1 MPEHAS
7 RFAGLYDQQN
17 ENRIA
22 DWGGD
27 ELFTRMP
34 SPPAV
39 DDAPAP
45 RFRPSLALVDTPAER
60 RRTLPG
66 DEWSGPRDRRRAR
79 SADAAMRERTDRLD
93 RRRARSADEAMRERA
108 DRLGLS
114 VIESRDDAASATGA
128 TTSQRA
134 AGSQQSDEPSWP
146 AERSDEPSWP
156 AERSDE
162 PSWAVERSDEPS
174 WPAERSASTEPPWGA
189 ESPESGESPGA
200 AAARRWDEAFGSDA
214 LEPPPERA
222 PNGRRTTV
230 ITGRPEGAPRPLS
243 LVPAER
249 RRPARTP
256 SDWIGARPERIV
268 AWAFVLG
275 LLLILIAISTADA
288 APR

>member
-17 ENRIA
+17 ENRIP

-27 ELFTRMP
+27 QLFTRMP

-45 RFRPSLALVDTPAER
+45 RFRRSLALVDAPKER
-60 RRTLPG
+60 RRTPPG
-66 DEWSGPRDRRRAR
+66 EEWSGPRDRRRP
-79 SADAAMRERTDRLD
+79 
-93 RRRARSADEAMRERA
+93 RSADEAMRERA
-108 DRLGLS
+108 ERLGLS
-114 VIESRDDAASATGA
+114 VIEPQEDA
-128 TTSQRA
+128 QP
-134 AGSQQSDEPSWP
+134 E
-146 AERSDEPSWP
+146 AE
-156 AERSDE
+156 
-162 PSWAVERSDEPS
+162 
-174 WPAERSASTEPPWGA
+174 
-189 ESPESGESPGA
+189 ESPGA
-200 AAARRWDEAFGSDA
+200 AAARRWDESFGSADSDRA
-214 LEPPPERA
+214 LEAPPERA

-230 ITGRPEGAPRPLS
+230 ITGRPDGAPRPLS
-243 LVPAER
+243 LVPTER

>member
-1 MPEHAS
+1 MPEHVS

-17 ENRIA
+17 ENRIP

-34 SPPAV
+34 SRPAV

-45 RFRPSLALVDTPAER
+45 RFRPSLMLVDTPEER
-60 RRTLPG
+60 RRTPPG
-66 DEWSGPRDRRRAR
+66 EEWSGPRDRRRGQ
-79 SADAAMRERTDRLD
+79 SAER
-93 RRRARSADEAMRERA
+93 AMRERA
-108 DRLGLS
+108 ERLGLS
-114 VIESRDDAASATGA
+114 VIDEGRAEPVEDAVRGW
-128 TTSQRA
+128 
-134 AGSQQSDEPSWP
+134 DEPQ
-146 AERSDEPSWP
+146 RRD
-156 AERSDE
+156 
-162 PSWAVERSDEPS
+162 AVAD
-174 WPAERSASTEPPWGA
+174 
-189 ESPESGESPGA
+189 ESPGA
-200 AAARRWDEAFGSDA
+200 RAAREWDESHGSESWGSAAGRAWEGA
-214 LEPPPERA
+214 LEPPERA

-256 SDWIGARPERIV
+256 SEWIGARPERIV

-288 APR
+288 ATL

>member
-45 RFRPSLALVDTPAER
+45 RFRPKLELVDTPPER
-60 RRTLPG
+60 RRADPG
-66 DEWSGPRDRRRAR
+66 EEWNGRRDRRRAQ
-79 SADAAMRERTDRLD
+79 SAE
-93 RRRARSADEAMRERA
+93 EAMIDRA
-108 DRLGLS
+108 ERLGLT
-114 VIESRDDAASATGA
+114 VVESGSAAGWDAAEWAAATRDDAAAAHDAAPSETA
-128 TTSQRA
+128 SRA
-134 AGSQQSDEPSWP
+134 DAIARQWE
-146 AERSDEPSWP
+146 AEGNADDWE
-156 AERSDE
+156 ALM
-162 PSWAVERSDEPS
+162 A
-174 WPAERSASTEPPWGA
+174 PP
-189 ESPESGESPGA
+189 
-200 AAARRWDEAFGSDA
+200 DD
-214 LEPPPERA
+214 RA
-222 PNGRRTTV
+222 PNGRRTKV

-256 SDWIGARPERIV
+256 AEWIGPRPERIV

-275 LLLILIAISTADA
+275 LLLILVAISTADA
-288 APR
+288 ATL